1 MVVRVKVKGDNIEI
15 EEVGS
20 VDKAKAKVCATMR
33 SVEKIFKDSGFDHDI
48 VCIRL
53 VGDAKHVNDT
63 FKATL
68 KMHGKKIEREKYM
81 NPFKHH
87 LEGGINPYKYRALL
101 ICGV

>member
-1 MVVRVKVKGDNIEI
+1 MIPVIVRVKVDNTVV

-33 SVEKIFKDSGFDHDI
+33 SVKKIFKDSGFDLDI

-63 FKATL
+63 FKGNL
-68 KMHGKKIEREKYM
+68 DDVRMMYDVRNKEREAYESIQAPPRRGHK
-81 NPFKHH
+81 P
-87 LEGGINPYKYRALL
+87 L
-101 ICGV
+101 

>member
-1 MVVRVKVKGDNIEI
+1 MIPVVVRVKVKVDNTVI

-33 SVEKIFKDSGFDHDI
+33 SVEKIFKDSGLDPDI

-63 FKATL
+63 FKGNLDDAW
-68 KMHGKKIEREKYM
+68 
-81 NPFKHH
+81 
-87 LEGGINPYKYRALL
+87 
-101 ICGV
+101 